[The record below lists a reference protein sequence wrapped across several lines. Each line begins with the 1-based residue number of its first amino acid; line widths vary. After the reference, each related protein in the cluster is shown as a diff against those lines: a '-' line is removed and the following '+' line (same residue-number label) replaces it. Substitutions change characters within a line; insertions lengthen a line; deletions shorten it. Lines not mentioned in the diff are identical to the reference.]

1 MASSA
6 KGTKE
11 NPYSMSECD
20 EMLDNGTWPGGYVKD
35 DSGQVSYVM
44 KSVTVWGYS
53 GSGSGSE
60 EHGSDFEFSTG
71 SHEWHESD
79 DEENGSEEEGNRP
92 PSGNE
97 GDNQTD
103 GNYGGGA
110 GGGTGGSPGGTS
122 LSVMTQS
129 EFNIICKICAVTP
142 AVSSLL
148 KTLYDAKKIVTYPT
162 GTYSSAAR
170 YNSSKKRLEISRQTL
185 DNNNAQTVYHELVH
199 YVQDQKG
206 LLANTSCNS
215 EFQAYLMVCYM
226 QAYKGYGWGNI
237 LGFDEDN
244 NDIDEIITPF
254 YDYFDDVKEGKSG
267 IWPLM
272 AKTLNNADWDKY
284 TNQFRTYWQGKTT
297 NPAYTSD
304 YDSASPWCWKEMFQT
319 FGLIRE

>member
-1 MASSA
+1 MASGA

-11 NPYSMSECD
+11 NPYSMSECN

-35 DSGQVSYVM
+35 DSGRVSYVT

-71 SHEWHESD
+71 SLEWHEPD

-129 EFNIICKICAVTP
+129 EFNIICNICAVTP

-170 YNSSKKRLEISRQTL
+170 YNSGKKRLEISRQTL

-199 YVQDQKG
+199 YVQYQKG

-215 EFQAYLMVCYM
+215 EFQAHLMVCYI
-226 QAYKGYGWGNI
+226 QASKGYSGYAMNG
-237 LGFDEDN
+237 LEKEDEE
-244 NDIDEIITPF
+244 EIIWPV
-254 YDYFDDVKEGKSG
+254 YDYYDNTLSEKYG
-267 IWPLM
+267 IWSYVEN
-272 AKTLNNADWDKY
+272 ALNNADWNKHV
-284 TNQFRTYWQGKTT
+284 NHFRTHWQGKTT

-304 YDSASPWCWKEMFQT
+304 YDSTSPWCWKEMFQA
-319 FGLIRE
+319 FGLILE

>member
-1 MASSA
+1 MSSNA
-6 KGTKE
+6 KGTME

-44 KSVTVWGYS
+44 QSVTVQGYS

-71 SHEWHESD
+71 SHEWHEPD
-79 DEENGSEEEGNRP
+79 DEENGSEEDGNRP

-97 GDNQTD
+97 GENQTG
-103 GNYGGGA
+103 GNFGGGA
-110 GGGTGGSPGGTS
+110 GGGTGGSPAGTG

-129 EFNIICKICAVTP
+129 EFDNIRNVCAVTP
-142 AVSSLL
+142 AMSSLL

-162 GTYSSAAR
+162 GTYSTAAR
-170 YNSSKKRLEISRQTL
+170 YNSDKKRLEISRQTL
-185 DNNNAQTVYHELVH
+185 DDSNAQTVYHELVH

-215 EFQAYLMVCYM
+215 EFQAYLMVYYI
-226 QAYKGYGWGNI
+226 QAYKVYGGGNI
-237 LGFDEDN
+237 PGFDENN
-244 NDIDEIITPF
+244 NDTDEIITPF
-254 YDYFDDVKEGKSG
+254 YAYFDDVKEGKSG

-272 AKTLNNADWDKY
+272 EETLNNADWDKY
-284 TNQFRTYWQGKTT
+284 TNHFRTYWQGKTT

-304 YDSASPWCWKEMFQT
+304 YDSTSPWCWKEMFQA